1 MALYY
6 KVSKVNIIEVIDIPS
21 TIEILPIVLEIKKE
35 TFLLVVLYWALG
47 PVGSFIDQFILLMNE
62 LPIQHRILIVGDF
75 NLDEMLP
82 KNVANIAPLIQSFD
96 MSQHTQELTHVHGG
110 ILDLV
115 FASSNSNIVS
125 VLPSPYSDHFVL
137 FLQIWW
143 QDMI

>member
-1 MALYY
+1 
-6 KVSKVNIIEVIDIPS
+6 
-21 TIEILPIVLEIKKE
+21 
-35 TFLLVVLYWALG
+35 
-47 PVGSFIDQFILLMNE
+47 MNE

-125 VLPSPYSDHFVL
+125 VLPLPYSDHFVL
-137 FLQIWW
+137 FLQI
-143 QDMI
+143 